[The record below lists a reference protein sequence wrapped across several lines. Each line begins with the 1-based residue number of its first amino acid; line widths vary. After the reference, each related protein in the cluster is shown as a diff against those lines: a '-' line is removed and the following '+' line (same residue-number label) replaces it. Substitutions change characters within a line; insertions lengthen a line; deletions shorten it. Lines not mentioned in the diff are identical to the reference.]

1 MSEQGT
7 SLKDL
12 QTQVLDITDMIAA
25 KIRGQEFALG
35 LPRHSLRL
43 KSLVWSEDYTTVEV
57 HTELDPERVS
67 FAPRALFLDAVA
79 DRIKMTAA
87 GTISRTQ
94 LALVAMGVLYEF
106 DRVMAGIS
114 APDVSERLGKIL
126 VGIEREA
133 GR

>member
-1 MSEQGT
+1 MSEPGR
-7 SLKDL
+7 SLQDL
-12 QTQVLDITDMIAA
+12 QTQVLNISSIVAA
-25 KIRGQEFALG
+25 KIQGREHELG
-35 LPRHSLRL
+35 LPRHSLRV
-43 KSLVWSEDYTTVEV
+43 KSLVWSDDFSLIEV
-57 HTELDPERVS
+57 LTELDPERAFPPASTFV
-67 FAPRALFLDAVA
+67 DAVA

-114 APDVSERLGKIL
+114 APDVSERLRKIL